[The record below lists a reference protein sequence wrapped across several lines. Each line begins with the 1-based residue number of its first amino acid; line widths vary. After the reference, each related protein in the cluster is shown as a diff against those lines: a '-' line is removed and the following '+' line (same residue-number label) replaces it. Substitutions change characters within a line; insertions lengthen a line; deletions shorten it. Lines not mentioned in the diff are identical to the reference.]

1 MDGKTYKCIF
11 LDIDGVLNVEVYI
24 TAVVDMCKRQG
35 FDYNL
40 HMRDEFGTRF
50 CPLTVRY
57 LNWIVESCDAKIVI
71 SSTWRMNGLEEMRRM
86 WKERELPGE
95 IIGVTPIM
103 RNYDSELSFEERA
116 ERGNEIKWYL
126 DNHPEIT
133 NYVIIDDDND
143 MLPEQQENFVQTFHQ
158 YGITNVV
165 AEKCIEIL
173 SK

>member
-1 MDGKTYKCIF
+1 
-11 LDIDGVLNVEVYI
+11 
-24 TAVVDMCKRQG
+24 
-35 FDYNL
+35 
-40 HMRDEFGTRF
+40 MRDEFGTRF
-50 CPLTVRY
+50 CPLSVRY

-95 IIGVTPIM
+95 IIGVTPSM

-143 MLPEQQENFVQTFHQ
+143 MLPEQQEKFVQTFHQ

-165 AEKCIEIL
+165 AQKCIEIL